1 MPQSTRAEIPGAAPP
16 PEGHVSSVWGHLKV
30 KTENNSYINFYRL
43 HCDAHLPCLIPCS
56 SHNSLKGTGFLSLI
70 LQRRKS
76 GLGDIDKLARDVS
89 FLVAE
94 PVFTPRLSDST
105 APAFSYSALEPE
117 GEKVWVFTE
126 MRERQKTE
134 EKGSP
139 AEAYRLMCSLA
150 SAPPGPKTT
159 ISRRC
164 RPQMKTSQVS
174 SQSIWPWPHGGLS
187 WASMASGGHTITA
200 LLWGQGWNQ
209 LRRDGKRVLD
219 RGGARLK

>member
-1 MPQSTRAEIPGAAPP
+1 MPQNTRAEIPGTAPP

-43 HCDAHLPCLIPCS
+43 HCDVHLPCLIPCS

-76 GLGDIDKLARDVS
+76 RLGDIDKLARDVS

-105 APAFSYSALEPE
+105 APALSCSALEPE

-134 EKGSP
+134 EKV
-139 AEAYRLMCSLA
+139 
-150 SAPPGPKTT
+150 
-159 ISRRC
+159 
-164 RPQMKTSQVS
+164 SQVIELLRS
-174 SQSIWPWPHGGLS
+174 LCSYSQYPVS
-187 WASMASGGHTITA
+187 
-200 LLWGQGWNQ
+200 
-209 LRRDGKRVLD
+209 LR
-219 RGGARLK
+219 

>member
-1 MPQSTRAEIPGAAPP
+1 MLTGNDKHWALSPVQGIQEEISKWKSL
-16 PEGHVSSVWGHLKV
+16 HLFFCVSPK
-30 KTENNSYINFYRL
+30 
-43 HCDAHLPCLIPCS
+43 C
-56 SHNSLKGTGFLSLI
+56 
-70 LQRRKS
+70 
-76 GLGDIDKLARDVS
+76 
-89 FLVAE
+89 
-94 PVFTPRLSDST
+94 
-105 APAFSYSALEPE
+105 
-117 GEKVWVFTE
+117 
-126 MRERQKTE
+126 
-134 EKGSP
+134 SP